1 MIIFPKHDLPSHTQ
15 VSRGMNAVGPLP
27 PLWERS
33 SGMQAFMGQAHVFLM
48 KGSFE
53 VGVRECWLGRGGQLH
68 PGHTAAV
75 TVSARPLLR

>member
-1 MIIFPKHDLPSHTQ
+1 
-15 VSRGMNAVGPLP
+15 
-27 PLWERS
+27 
-33 SGMQAFMGQAHVFLM
+33 MQAFMGQAHVFLM